1 MNKNLIYWQV
11 AGFIFVC
18 ISGVIL
24 HFLYDF
30 TNQNVLVV
38 LFSPVNESIW
48 EHLKLLFFPMIVFA
62 FVEKRYIKIE
72 CKRFFCAKFFG
83 IILGLSLIPVMY
95 YTINGV
101 FGTTPDWVN
110 IAIFFIV
117 TAISFFS
124 ETKLLKSEYISCDSS
139 AIILLIAIVV
149 LFVVW
154 TFDPPR
160 IPLFED
166 PITKSYGIDKE

>member
-18 ISGVIL
+18 ISGVLL

-30 TNQNVLVV
+30 TNQNVLVA

-48 EHLKLLFFPMIVFA
+48 EHLKLLFFPMLLFA
-62 FVEKRYIKIE
+62 FVEKRYVKIE
-72 CKRFFCAKFFG
+72 NRIFFCAKFIG
-83 IILGLSLIPVMY
+83 IILGLSLIPVIY

-101 FGTTPDWVN
+101 FGATSDWIN
-110 IAIFFIV
+110 IVIFFV
-117 TAISFFS
+117 VAAISFFV
-124 ETKLLKSEYISCDSS
+124 ETKLIKREDISCDSS

-154 TFDPPR
+154 TFDPPH
-160 IPLFED
+160 IPLFKD
-166 PITKSYGIDKE
+166 PVTGTYGIYME